1 VYTGQAAGRQ
11 QRLLLKKGEANRKFA
26 LSAHSVAS
34 TQNELDFSEEEIT
47 GTGIDGEQII
57 SRNKVNGDA
66 GSKGRSGSLIDTID
80 RITDGRELTQ
90 IWQGFQK
97 QEIKGIFTYS
107 VEANI
112 FFCIFCI
119 DFFCSVFFCIEI
131 CYYND
136 THFNFLYY
144 LYPILFLFFF
154 SSFLL
159 P

>member
-26 LSAHSVAS
+26 LSAHSVTS

-66 GSKGRSGSLIDTID
+66 GSKGRSGSLIDIID
-80 RITDGRELTQ
+80 RITDGRELAQ

-97 QEIKGIFTYS
+97 QEIKGK
-107 VEANI
+107 
-112 FFCIFCI
+112 
-119 DFFCSVFFCIEI
+119 
-131 CYYND
+131 
-136 THFNFLYY
+136 
-144 LYPILFLFFF
+144 
-154 SSFLL
+154 
-159 P
+159 